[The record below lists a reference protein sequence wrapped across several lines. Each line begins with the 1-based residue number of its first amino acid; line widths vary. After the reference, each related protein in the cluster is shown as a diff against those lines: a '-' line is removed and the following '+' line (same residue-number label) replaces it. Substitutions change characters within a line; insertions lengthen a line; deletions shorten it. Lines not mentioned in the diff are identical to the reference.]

1 MPDTVKPARAAWLLG
16 LAGTLPF
23 IATSAVYCLGPAPL
37 KGPMSLALLTYA
49 GVILSFLG
57 GARWGMEVV
66 RHRPPRAQ
74 VLIPAIVPSLVAW
87 GLLVGAAWA
96 PLKWQLGGLI
106 VAFLAQW
113 LWDNSS
119 LETPVWYAPL
129 RTVLTLIA
137 GVSMAFVLQDV
148 WRG

>member
-1 MPDTVKPARAAWLLG
+1 
-16 LAGTLPF
+16 
-23 IATSAVYCLGPAPL
+23 
-37 KGPMSLALLTYA
+37 MSLALLTYA

-57 GARWGMEVV
+57 GARWGIEIAK
-66 RHRPPRAQ
+66 HAPPRAS
-74 VLIPAIVPSLVAW
+74 VLIPSILPTLVAW

-106 VAFLAQW
+106 AAFLVQW

-119 LETPVWYAPL
+119 LEPPFWYAPL
-129 RTVLTLIA
+129 RTVLTFIA

-148 WRG
+148 WRA

>member
-1 MPDTVKPARAAWLLG
+1 MPDTVKSARTPWLLG
-16 LAGTLPF
+16 LAGTIPF
-23 IATSAVYCLGPAPL
+23 IATSAIYCLGPDSL

-49 GVILSFLG
+49 GLILSFLG
-57 GARWGMEVV
+57 GARWGMEVTQHV
-66 RHRPPRAQ
+66 RPRAQ
-74 VLIPAIVPSLVAW
+74 VLIPAIVPSIVAW
-87 GLLVGAAWA
+87 GLLVGAAFA

-106 VAFLAQW
+106 AAYLAQW

-119 LETPVWYAPL
+119 LEIPTWYAPL

-148 WRG
+148 WRA